1 MNHIAIFV
9 VAKFDVKGESI
20 DEERNQ
26 KESSEEGRPEEK
38 EVGGPALNKGCNTGF
53 QLQEPRFS
61 GAFLLFQAFL
71 SGFLFPFH
79 DSLRSIAEQTRH
91 CGRGSAPAADPR
103 PRGPVLMPMA
113 PASH

>member
-26 KESSEEGRPEEK
+26 KERSEEGRPEEK

-71 SGFLFPFH
+71 SGFLFPL
-79 DSLRSIAEQTRH
+79 SQLRSIV
-91 CGRGSAPAADPR
+91 RGADPSA
-103 PRGPVLMPMA
+103 VLTPMA